1 MNWSAGGPAPTVAGV
16 NPALVGFGTG
26 LSLIVVI
33 GAQNAFV
40 LRQGLRREHV
50 GPVVAV
56 CALSD
61 AALIAAGTAGLGA
74 LVAAAPAVMAWVRW
88 AGAAFLLVL
97 AVLALRRARR
107 PERLDPAALAPAGL
121 LPVLAT
127 TLGLT
132 WLNPHVYLD
141 TVVLLGGL
149 ATAHEP
155 RWVFAAGAAAAS
167 LTWFTLLGFGARAL
181 RPLFARPRAWQVLDV
196 GVAVVVAAVAVGLV
210 LG

>member
-1 MNWSAGGPAPTVAGV
+1 M

-56 CALSD
+56 LAASD

-74 LVAAAPAVMAWVRW
+74 LVAAAPGALAWIRW
-88 AGAAFLLVL
+88 AGAAFLVVL
-97 AVLALRRARR
+97 AILAVRRALR
-107 PERLDPAALAPAGL
+107 PERLDPAADSPVEL

-127 TLGLT
+127 ALGLT

-149 ATAHEP
+149 ATQNEP
-155 RWVFAAGAAAAS
+155 RWVFAAGAALAS
-167 LTWFTLLGFGARAL
+167 VTWFAALGFGARVL
-181 RPLFARPRAWQVLDV
+181 RPLFARPRAWRVLDV
-196 GVAVVVAAVAVGLV
+196 GVAVVVLTVAVGLV

>member
-1 MNWSAGGPAPTVAGV
+1 MH
-16 NPALVGFGTG
+16 PALVGFGTG

-56 CALSD
+56 CAASD

-74 LVAAAPAVMAWVRW
+74 LVAAAPVALAWIRW
-88 AGAAFLLVL
+88 GGAAFLVVL
-97 AVLALRRARR
+97 AALALRRATRR
-107 PERLDPAALAPAGL
+107 ERLDPASDAPADL

-149 ATAHEP
+149 AVQHEP
-155 RWVFAAGAAAAS
+155 RWTFAVGAALAS
-167 LTWFTLLGFGARAL
+167 VAWFATLGYGARAL
-181 RPLFARPRAWQVLDV
+181 RPLFARPRAWQVLDM
-196 GVAVVVAAVAVGLV
+196 GVALVLLAVAVALV

>member
-1 MNWSAGGPAPTVAGV
+1 MDRGSPPSVTDV

-26 LSLIVVI
+26 LSLIVAI

-56 CALSD
+56 CAASD
-61 AALIAAGTAGLGA
+61 AALIAAGTAGLGT
-74 LVAAAPAVMAWVRW
+74 LVAAAPGALAWIRW
-88 AGAAFLLVL
+88 AGAAFLVVL
-97 AVLALRRARR
+97 AVLAVRRALR
-107 PERLDPAALAPAGL
+107 PERLDPTADSPVELG
-121 LPVLAT
+121 PVLAT

-149 ATAHEP
+149 ATQHEP
-155 RWVFAAGAAAAS
+155 RWVFAAGAVLAS
-167 LTWFTLLGFGARAL
+167 VTWFTALGFGARAL
-181 RPLFARPRAWQVLDV
+181 RPLLARPGAWRVLDV
-196 GVAVVVAAVAVGLV
+196 GVAVVLLAVAVGLV